1 MPEEANCERTSET
14 KGTALIAGTSAKHS
28 RFCCA
33 VQRNSA
39 EGAMATTIKV
49 NSADR
54 TIDVDRDTRLL
65 WKLRDVETRLKSF
78 SARLAKQW
86 HRNVLFGLCVALLSA
101 AGFALPAAADE
112 SAPTQSLEIHT
123 GADIAPWDRQTNAAA
138 KQADAWFENYKFRD
152 GETITRLRIH
162 YATLGEPHRNADGN
176 IDNAVLVLHWT
187 GADGLAL
194 LSPAYM
200 EALFDVGRPL
210 DARRYYLIFPDNVG
224 HGQSSKPSD
233 GLKAKF
239 PNYGYRDIV
248 DLQHKLVTETLG
260 INHLHAILG
269 MSMGGMNAWQWAE
282 AYPDAMDGV
291 MPVVSL
297 PIKVS
302 GRNMLWRRMVIND
315 IRSDPEWNG
324 GNYTKPST
332 GWLLG
337 YEILRM
343 MIDGVPHLQATVP
356 DGQAADRIIE
366 DERKQ
371 AEAVD
376 ANDILYSLK
385 SSADYDPEPGLT
397 SIRTKVFALNFDD
410 DEFNPEMLHVLERL
424 MTQVPHGRF
433 IVQSGSETSFGH
445 LTMAHPEL
453 WAQHV
458 GEFMQWLGDT
468 PLQVNQAR

>member
-1 MPEEANCERTSET
+1 MKP
-14 KGTALIAGTSAKHS
+14 K
-28 RFCCA
+28 
-33 VQRNSA
+33 
-39 EGAMATTIKV
+39 
-49 NSADR
+49 DR
-54 TIDVDRDTRLL
+54 RRRTRLVQPSGMQNYMSNFNS
-65 WKLRDVETRLKSF
+65 KETVTSGSIGSGVCAERFAKRCYNLILVVQNEARLKSL
-78 SARLAKQW
+78 SARLAGLRQ
-86 HRNVLFGLCVALLSA
+86 HNVFFGLCVALVSA
-101 AGFALPAAADE
+101 AGFALPATAEE
-112 SAPTQSLEIHT
+112 SAPTQSAQVQT
-123 GADIAPWDRQTNAAA
+123 GADLSPWDRPTNAVA

-162 YATLGEPHRNADGN
+162 YATLGEPHRNANGK

-194 LSPAYM
+194 LSATYM
-200 EALFDVGRPL
+200 KALFDVGRPL

-233 GLKAKF
+233 GLKVKF

-260 INHLHAILG
+260 INHLHAVLG

-282 AYPDAMDGV
+282 AYPDATDGV

-324 GNYTKPST
+324 GNYTKPPT
-332 GWLLG
+332 GWLRG

-343 MIDGVPHLQATVP
+343 MIDGVPHLQVIVP
-356 DGQAADRIIE
+356 DGQAADRFIE
-366 DERKQ
+366 DTRKH
-371 AEAVD
+371 AEAID

-385 SSADYDPEPGLT
+385 SSADYDPEPGLA

-410 DEFNPEMLHVLERL
+410 DEFNPEVLHVLERL
-424 MTQVPHGRF
+424 IRQVPLGRF
-433 IVQSGSETSFGH
+433 IVQPGSETSFGH

-458 GEFMQWLGDT
+458 GEFMRWLGDA